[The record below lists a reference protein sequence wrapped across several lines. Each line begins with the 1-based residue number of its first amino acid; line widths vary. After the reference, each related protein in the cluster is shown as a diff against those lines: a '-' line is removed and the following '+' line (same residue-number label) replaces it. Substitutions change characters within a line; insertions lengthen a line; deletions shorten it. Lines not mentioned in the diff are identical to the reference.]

1 MRDVTIGIDIGGTN
15 TTFGIVDKDG
25 KCINKGEIPTTT
37 HTDVNLYIQDL
48 ADAINECIKNTEG
61 DVELRGI
68 GVGAPNG
75 NYYNGTIEFAPN
87 LKWEGV
93 VPIVE
98 LLKKHFDVPAIAL
111 TNDANAAA
119 IGEMVYG
126 GAKNMKNFIMITLG
140 TGVGSGIVVNG
151 DLVYG
156 HDGFAG
162 EMGHTV
168 VVKDGRE
175 CGCGRRGCLETY
187 TSASGI
193 ARTAFE
199 LMVDTHTT
207 SELRDVPFNE
217 LTSKKV
223 YEAAVNGDKIALET
237 FEKTG
242 QLLGMEMADA
252 VSYFSPE
259 AFFLFGGPTA
269 AGEYIFEPIR
279 RNLEE
284 RLLVIF
290 KNKIKVL
297 PSKLPMGDA
306 AILGAS
312 ALAWKELGKVYNTN
326 Y

>member
-1 MRDVTIGIDIGGTN
+1 MKDVTIGIDIGGTN
-15 TTFGIVDKDG
+15 TTFGVVDKDG
-25 KCINKGEIPTTT
+25 KCLNKGSIPTTT
-37 HTDVNLYIQDL
+37 HTDVNLFISDL
-48 ADAINECIKNTEG
+48 ADAINKCCKETNGGI
-61 DVELRGI
+61 ELRGI

-126 GAKNMKNFIMITLG
+126 GAKDMKNFIMVTLG

-162 EMGHTV
+162 EMGHAIV
-168 VVKDGRE
+168 VENGRE
-175 CGCGRRGCLETY
+175 CGCGRKGCLETY
-187 TSASGI
+187 CSASGI
-193 ARTAFE
+193 ARTAYE
-199 LMVDTHTT
+199 IMVNTHTA
-207 SELRDVPFNE
+207 SELRDIPFNE
-217 LTSKKV
+217 LTSKRI
-223 YEAAVNGDKIALET
+223 YEAAVNGDKIALDT

-242 QLLGMEMADA
+242 EILATEMADA
-252 VSYFSPE
+252 VSYLSPN

-269 AGEYIFEPIR
+269 AGEYLFEPIR
-279 RNLEE
+279 RHLEE
-284 RLLVIF
+284 KLLVIF
-290 KNKIKVL
+290 RDKIKVL